1 MIRFGFRLL
10 RSLLV
15 VGVVGYLLFFVQ
27 LGNRTP
33 FQHLMRITK
42 TEEARELSR
51 EVRKSTK
58 RIRREIG
65 HQIRT
70 ATDPIGRHDGIPAEN
85 ERSREDTASRS
96 H

>member
-10 RSLLV
+10 RSFLLV
-15 VGVVGYLLFFVQ
+15 GLVGYLLFFVQ

-51 EVRKSTK
+51 EVRKTTK
-58 RIRREIG
+58 RIRNEIG

-70 ATDPIGRHDGIPAEN
+70 ATEPIGTRD
-85 ERSREDTASRS
+85 D
-96 H
+96 

>member
-10 RSLLV
+10 RSFLLL
-15 VGVVGYLLFFVQ
+15 GLIGYLLFFVQ

-42 TEEARELSR
+42 TDEARELTR
-51 EVRKSTK
+51 EVRKTTR
-58 RIRREIG
+58 RIRSEIG

-70 ATDPIGRHDGIPAEN
+70 ATDPIGRHDWVPGESDHT
-85 ERSREDTASRS
+85 RDDRASRS
-96 H
+96 D